1 MGGHTCGFNW
11 AGKPNE
17 RLKELS
23 IMGFGV
29 RLIAEILSGEFN
41 YEVTIK
47 MVEQAKYRLGAHHF
61 MLEHDKSIKVFKELS
76 LPMDNYMVSCD
87 YHAPYH
93 NEMWINLLLAVAEKF
108 GVRKNIVIGDLFEF
122 HFIMH
127 HYTELSRSLD
137 KEVMQVQPVINTLE
151 YFDMNYVVQGNHEN
165 RVGRGT
171 NGLIQAKH
179 LFKLFG
185 GDAWEKKFKYSTY
198 DKLNIGD
205 DWMVVHPGS
214 YSQVSGSVA
223 VRLAEKFVKNVINSH
238 GHFVAMRY
246 TRDGKHR
253 GIDLGGM
260 FDRSR
265 VDYINLKTTTH
276 PIWNNGFGMMYNGHF
291 YHFHD
296 GTDWDWW
303 LGNK

>member
-1 MGGHTCGFNW
+1 MNGYRFNW
-11 AGKPNE
+11 EGKPNE
-17 RLKELS
+17 RLKELC
-23 IMGFGV
+23 ILGIGNA
-29 RLIAEILSGEFN
+29 LIAEVLSRELN
-41 YEVTIK
+41 YPISLK
-47 MVEQAKYRLGAHHF
+47 MVETAKYRLGASRF
-61 MLEHDKSIKVFKELS
+61 MLEHDKGIKVFQELT
-76 LPMDNYMVSCD
+76 LPMDNYMFSCD
-87 YHAPYH
+87 YHAPFH
-93 NEMWINLLLAVAEKF
+93 SEMWINLLLAVAEKF
-108 GVRKNIVIGDLFEF
+108 KIRKNVMIGDLFEF

-127 HYTELSRSLD
+127 HYTELSRSLN
-137 KEVMQVQPVINTLE
+137 KEVMQVQPVINTLK
-151 YFDMNYVVQGNHEN
+151 YFDMNYLVQGNHEK

-185 GDAWEKKFKYSTY
+185 GDAWHKHFKYSIY
-198 DKLNIGD
+198 DKLNIED

-214 YSQVSGSVA
+214 YSQISGSVA
-223 VRLAEKFVKNVINSH
+223 IRLAEKFAKNVINSH

-246 TRDGKHR
+246 TRDGKHM

-276 PIWNNGFGMMYNGHF
+276 PVWNNGFGMMYNGHF

-296 GTDWDWW
+296 GTDWNYW
-303 LGNK
+303 LGR

>member
-1 MGGHTCGFNW
+1 MRTHGFNW

-23 IMGFGV
+23 IVGLSHKMM
-29 RLIAEILSGEFN
+29 AEVLSREFN
-41 YEVTIK
+41 YEVTRK
-47 MVEQAKYRLGAHHF
+47 MVEQAKYRLGASRF
-61 MLEHDKSIKVFKELS
+61 MLEHDKSIKTFRELT
-76 LPMDNYMVSCD
+76 LPMDNYMTSCD

-93 NEMWINLLLAVAEKF
+93 SEMWINLLLAVAEKF
-108 GVRKNIVIGDLFEF
+108 KIKKNIVIGDLFEF

-137 KEVMQVQPVINTLE
+137 KEVMQAQPVINTLK
-151 YFDMNYVVQGNHEN
+151 YFDMNYFLKGNHEN
-165 RVGRGT
+165 RIGRGT
-171 NGLIQAKH
+171 DGLIQAKH

-185 GDAWEKKFKYSTY
+185 GDAWEKHFTYSVY

-205 DWMVVHPGS
+205 DWMAVHPGS

-223 VRLAEKFVKNVINSH
+223 VRLAEKFAKNVINSH

-246 TRDGKHR
+246 TRDGKHV

-276 PIWNNGFGMMYNGHF
+276 PIWNNGFGMMLNGHF
-291 YHFHD
+291 YHFHN
-296 GTDWDWW
+296 GTDWNYW
-303 LGNK
+303 LK